1 MSKKLTIDYIKAHMG
16 ENEKV
21 YREAGK
27 LLTDAILNEAISFV
41 KKNGET
47 EKIILKPTIEVQA
60 FEAEGCVTVTY
71 TDGNGNTI
79 SYHRAT

>member
-1 MSKKLTIDYIKAHMG
+1 MSKPLTTAYLRAHMG

-21 YREAGK
+21 YLEAGK
-27 LLTDAILNEAISFV
+27 LLTDAILNDAISYV
-41 KKNGET
+41 EKNGET

-60 FEAEGCVTVTY
+60 YDAEGCVTVTY
-71 TDGNGNTI
+71 TDGNGNTV